1 MKSASSQVQTPSKG
15 TPSKPEG
22 PRALNRSGYI
32 DSDDLAYFFS
42 KQTPTSQGT
51 GTNTSESEVS
61 PFGLPRP
68 RTLHRRAAYNGS
80 SLQEWDGNGTE
91 TEIDIE
97 KPEDG
102 REKPSLGKRRRGDIS
117 DWNEKV
123 HNESSDTIRKPCGP
137 SPSLS
142 NFTDPPRPAK
152 EGMEWVW
159 FPEGYWAERERRE
172 LFSTSE
178 KQTSF
183 QKWFNRKDDQ
193 SEEIS
198 PTLIPQIKIGS
209 VTANSRRESTMSRK
223 SLTATIAKS
232 GKKSRLSSADKEGIY
247 DKTKRT
253 IESKILR
260 RKQTPSGSAES
271 EKISPRHPKSR
282 TTMLLEGTSTQL
294 EKVRKELLEL
304 QQIHTQPRRTFTSR
318 TPASPE
324 TRRRRGRAPWHRRQS
339 NESMWSVSSSVHKIL
354 MGKSPAA
361 SPASA
366 SDRSTTKSL
375 LNDQGKHVGPKLLTG
390 FLVDPLNPK
399 KDTFL
404 PSEATRIK
412 TPPMTPGT
420 PPTIPPP
427 RGFFYDNNTLSPN
440 FSPRLSPSIDG
451 PEQQV
456 TTNTSGSPISTPG
469 SRLPFT
475 GIKRSNGLRHKRKV
489 EGPGYGEF
497 ATGKFEIEIPEH
509 LPNSPLCPKN
519 PRHKS
524 GGTGICV
531 YHGRA
536 IREVR
541 SEM

>member
-1 MKSASSQVQTPSKG
+1 MKSTSSQVQTPSKG

-68 RTLHRRAAYNGS
+68 RSLHRRAAYNGS
-80 SLQEWDGNGTE
+80 SLQEWDGNGNE
-91 TEIDIE
+91 TEIERE

-102 REKPSLGKRRRGDIS
+102 REKPGLGKRRRGDIS

-123 HNESSDTIRKPCGP
+123 HNNSSDTIRKPCGP

-159 FPEGYWAERERRE
+159 FPEGYWAERERKE

-193 SEEIS
+193 SEDIS

-223 SLTATIAKS
+223 SLTATIVKS

-271 EKISPRHPKSR
+271 EKISSKCPRSR

-294 EKVRKELLEL
+294 EKFRKELLEL
-304 QQIHTQPRRTFTSR
+304 QQIHTPPRRTFTSR
-318 TPASPE
+318 TPTSPE
-324 TRRRRGRAPWHRRQS
+324 TRRRRGLAPWHRRQSNES

-375 LNDQGKHVGPKLLTG
+375 LK
-390 FLVDPLNPK
+390 
-399 KDTFL
+399 
-404 PSEATRIK
+404 STRIK

-427 RGFFYDNNTLSPN
+427 RGFFYDNNTLSPD

-456 TTNTSGSPISTPG
+456 PTNTSGSPISTPG

-489 EGPGYGEF
+489 EGPGYGEL
-497 ATGKFEIEIPEH
+497 ATGKFELEIPEH
-509 LPNSPLCPKN
+509 LPSGPLCPKN
-519 PRHKS
+519 PKHKS